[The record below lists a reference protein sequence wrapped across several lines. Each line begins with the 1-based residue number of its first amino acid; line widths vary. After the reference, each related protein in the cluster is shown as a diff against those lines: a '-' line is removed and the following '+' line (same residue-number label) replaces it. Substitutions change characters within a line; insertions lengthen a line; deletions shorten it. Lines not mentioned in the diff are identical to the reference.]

1 LAIDESLVGDDQD
14 KVLDFARPSTALYVG
29 GMGARGKNFYNDIC
43 KAYGFEKEAVEI
55 QDLYLDGKKEDAAKV
70 VPGEWL
76 KNSHLVGSKGFIRE
90 RLAAYKEAGVT
101 MLQVNPIGPN
111 PVQQIEVLRG
121 LIDSL

>member
-1 LAIDESLVGDDQD
+1 
-14 KVLDFARPSTALYVG
+14 
-29 GMGARGKNFYNDIC
+29 
-43 KAYGFEKEAVEI
+43 
-55 QDLYLDGKKEDAAKV
+55 
-70 VPGEWL
+70 L